1 VICDVGGGVGNI
13 SIQLAER
20 YPALQFILQD
30 LPGQL
35 EIAKHNVWPQH
46 CPNAIQQKRI
56 SFIPL
61 DFFKE
66 SPKKGCDIYF
76 VSAVRSK
83 YLPHS

>member
-1 VICDVGGGVGNI
+1 MVCDVGGGVGSI

-20 YPALQFILQD
+20 YLALQFILQD

-35 EIAKHNVWPQH
+35 DIAKHKVWPQR

-76 VSAVRSK
+76 VSAIRAK
-83 YLPHS
+83 YLTHS